1 MIAQDQPTC
10 FPEKVCVAVS
20 SRQDGT
26 MLDRTQGNRHAND
39 IVTNR
44 QMFCKE
50 VDIDYRQCVYQI
62 IRYDDENTYDAICQ
76 VDAPNMLGVSADVL
90 YTQSKG
96 VGLFL
101 PIADCIGVVIY
112 DPQRGALALAHIGR
126 HASIANTLQKT
137 IRYFEKRGSDVRNL
151 LIWMAPSVKRSNYR
165 LDYFVYKDAPEWQP
179 FVDETA
185 DGIYL
190 DLQGYNRTRAIEA
203 GVQESH
209 IYESTVNTATDRN
222 YFSHSS
228 GDTSGRFAVVAML
241 R

>member
-10 FPEKVCVAVS
+10 FPEKVCAAVS

-26 MLDRTQGNRHAND
+26 MLDRAQGNRHAND

-62 IRYDDENTYDAICQ
+62 ISYDDENTYDAICQ
-76 VDAPNMLGVSADVL
+76 VDAPNTLGVSADVL
-90 YTQSKG
+90 YTRSKG

-101 PIADCIGVVIY
+101 PIADCIGTVIY
-112 DPQRGALALAHIGR
+112 DPQMEALALAHIGR

-137 IRYFEKRGSDVRNL
+137 IRYFEKQGSDVRNL

-165 LDYFVYKDAPEWQP
+165 LDYFVHKDTPEWQP

-190 DLQGYNRTRAIEA
+190 DLQAYNRARAIEA

-209 IYESTVNTATDRN
+209 IYESPVNTATDRN

-241 R
+241 H